1 MKKPVSDKIIS
12 LFSAACALMLTL
24 SACVSTTGE
33 IAEEPTETAAPTAS
47 PVITQIPLETAEPH
61 EQKENV
67 MGFTVNDEGT
77 VLLAGKPFYGF
88 GVNVFTLVTREVETG
103 TSDYKNQLD
112 LLKECGIPFVRINL
126 GGFWKS
132 YYEQYDQDPAA
143 MIAKIRKIVDYA
155 EEKQIGLVCS
165 LLWFNAAIP
174 DHVGEKRAAFG
185 DPESETVKYTKK
197 YVAEIVNAFK
207 DSPAVWAWEIGNEY
221 NLDADL
227 CDPNFKEWLPIG
239 YEDPEK
245 ANGFDYYTSAE
256 VQKYMAEVAGVIREN
271 DPDRMIS
278 SGNSEMRPCSYALH
292 KAGLKVN
299 TRTHVWEVAW
309 DMDSEADFTY
319 MSSFMAPNPIDCV
332 SFHLQLC
339 GYNENGEAE
348 YLRALPRFGKP
359 DVTPRE
365 YFEAYARVAKKLKK
379 AAFFGEFG
387 DYLDLEADE
396 RTPEEFRELLSWIT
410 DAGIQIACSWQFSA
424 NSLYVTTEGN
434 DGRKLE
440 LIRSAN
446 AGFQAAGKQDTS
458 LYWSRC

>member
-1 MKKPVSDKIIS
+1 MKKIRSDKKILLT
-12 LFSAACALMLTL
+12 LFSAIVALSLIL
-24 SACVSTTGE
+24 SACDGTSGAGKEDPVTD
-33 IAEEPTETAAPTAS
+33 APPEVTKM
-47 PVITQIPLETAEPH
+47 PLETAEPH
-61 EQKENV
+61 ESKENA
-67 MGFTVNDEGT
+67 MGFTVNESGA

-88 GVNVFTLVTREVETG
+88 GVNVFSLVTREVETG
-103 TSDYKNQLD
+103 TSDYRNQLD
-112 LLKECGIPFVRINL
+112 LLKECGIPFIRINL

-132 YYEQYDQDPAA
+132 YYEQYDRNPAE
-143 MIAKIRKIVDYA
+143 MIAKIREIVDYA

-174 DHVGEKRAAFG
+174 DHVGEKRASIG
-185 DPESETVKYTKK
+185 DPDSETVKYTKK

-227 CDPNFKEWLPIG
+227 CDPEFKNWLPIG

-245 ANGFDYYTSAE
+245 ANGFDYYTSGE
-256 VQKYMAEVAGVIREN
+256 MQYYLAEVASVIREN

-278 SGNSEMRPCSYALH
+278 SGNSEMRSYSGALH
-292 KAGLKVN
+292 AAGLKADPV
-299 TRTHVWEVAW
+299 THVWEMAW
-309 DMDSEADFTY
+309 DTDSEQDFLY
-319 MSSFMAPNPIDCV
+319 MNSFMAPNPIDCL

-348 YLRALPRFGKP
+348 YIRSLARFGKS
-359 DVTPRE
+359 DISPRE
-365 YFEAYARVAKKLKK
+365 YFDAYARVAKKLKK

-396 RTPEEFRELLSWIT
+396 RTPGEFKELLSWIS

-424 NSLYVTTEGN
+424 KSLYVTTDGN
-434 DGRKLE
+434 DGKKLE
-440 LIRSAN
+440 SIREAN
-446 AGFQAAGKQDTS
+446 EAFQAAGKQDAG
-458 LYWSRC
+458 LYWSRY